1 MKALDGALSGLGDGA
16 GIAGH
21 LMSTLGEQGGKAIED
36 AGKSVIDGAG
46 KAFDGLFG
54 GSKEKK

>member
-1 MKALDGALSGLGDGA
+1 MAKE
-16 GIAGH
+16 
-21 LMSTLGEQGGKAIED
+21 LMNQLGEQGGKALEG

-46 KAFDGLFG
+46 KALDGLLG